1 MPVIPGQN
9 LLMPNTVHISKERQ
23 SMVVSYKIHTILRMN
38 CGRKWWVSPEK
49 PIKFKKRHFGLSGA
63 NILILTNELIII
75 DEF

>member
-1 MPVIPGQN
+1 
-9 LLMPNTVHISKERQ
+9 
-23 SMVVSYKIHTILRMN
+23 MVVSYKIHTILRMN